1 MAEAK
6 QRRRNDA
13 GMTLIEVLVSMGIFA
28 MVMAVVTAS
37 VITLVRTMNEV
48 QVTADAQSEIRLGLA
63 EMNKQMRSGNVLF
76 SPADEPGWV
85 ASCEADDVADQGS
98 CMRIFT
104 QTNRVPR
111 CVQWQVLEE
120 TEEPGGAILRTRD
133 WSPDWKTTGDVSSW
147 HTTARG
153 LSLDSAELPFTLV
166 QDETNEAYGR
176 RLLNVD
182 LLAWDAQRNKNTTI
196 ESSISGRNTSYGYD
210 SGQCLP
216 VPPV

>member
-1 MAEAK
+1 
-6 QRRRNDA
+6 
-13 GMTLIEVLVSMGIFA
+13 MTLIEVLVSMGIFA
-28 MVMAVVTAS
+28 VVMAMVTS
-37 VITLVRTMNEV
+37 SIIVLVRTMNEV

-76 SPADEPGWV
+76 SPADEPAWV
-85 ASCEADDVADQGS
+85 NSCKADVSTDRGS

-111 CVQWQVLEE
+111 CVQWQVFGDLDKS
-120 TEEPGGAILRTRD
+120 GGAELRTRS
-133 WSPDWKTTGDVSSW
+133 WSPEWETTGEVGEW

-153 LSLDSAELPFTLV
+153 MTLSSGALPFTLV
-166 QDETNEAYGR
+166 QDTANQAYGQ
-176 RLLNVD
+176 RLLDVR
-182 LLAWDAQRNKNTTI
+182 LLAWDAKRKKNTTI

-216 VPPV
+216 VPPA

>member
-1 MAEAK
+1 
-6 QRRRNDA
+6 
-13 GMTLIEVLVSMGIFA
+13 MTLIEVLVSMGIFA
-28 MVMAVVTAS
+28 IVMAVVTS
-37 VITLVRTMNEV
+37 SLITLVRTMNEV

-85 ASCEADDVADQGS
+85 SSCVADVSVDRGS

-111 CVQWQVLEE
+111 CVQWQVLDV
-120 TEEPGGAILRTRD
+120 TGKAGGAILRTRD
-133 WSPDWKTTGDVSSW
+133 WSPDWQTTADVGAW

-153 LSLDSAELPFTLV
+153 LSLDSAALPFTLV
-166 QDETNEAYGR
+166 QDTTNEAYGR
-176 RLLNVD
+176 RLLDVN
-182 LLAWDAQRNKNTTI
+182 LLAWDAERKKNTKI
-196 ESSISGRNTSYGYD
+196 DSSISGRNTSYGYD

-216 VPPV
+216 VPPA